1 MSSREPFL
9 TLTDSDVEE
18 YLASAAKPTLIDF
31 WAPWCEPCKALAPV
45 LRAIADTTAAMTVAT
60 IDVDANPRS
69 IARYHIKSVPTMI
82 LFDHGAV
89 VKRIT
94 GAIDK
99 ATLLAELESPAAE
112 SV

>member
-1 MSSREPFL
+1 MPTGEPLL
-9 TLTDSDVEE
+9 TLTDSDVEK

-45 LRAIADTTAAMTVAT
+45 LREIADTTAAMTVAT

-69 IARYHIKSVPTMI
+69 IAKYGIKSVPTMI
-82 LFDHGAV
+82 LFDHGAI

-94 GAIDK
+94 GAKDK
-99 ATLLAELESPAAE
+99 ATLLAELDSL
-112 SV
+112 SG